1 MVELSP
7 FAAFFL
13 VTSRKLVLVEALKN
27 GRKGVKCS
35 MLIFSGRDPDQ
46 QNFKIGSFPSKWD
59 LEKKVQNTYNSI
71 SILGGGSRYFYPL
84 KMVIGSS

>member
-7 FAAFFL
+7 FAAFFFL
-13 VTSRKLVLVEALKN
+13 VT
-27 GRKGVKCS
+27 
-35 MLIFSGRDPDQ
+35 RDPDQ
-46 QNFKIGSFPSKWD
+46 QNFKIGSFPSKWV

-71 SILGGGSRYFYPL
+71 SILGGGTRYFYPL